1 MMDFALSSVR
11 LTASGVE
18 MSGLGAPFCTASA
31 KRSLAMTVA
40 LPGTMLPVLSA
51 SAKGANSSD
60 TSKAW
65 PLATV
70 FLVLTPVP
78 YVTLTC
84 VPVLASKRSS
94 NFSIV
99 ALIGSG
105 DRRVISLWARAVD
118 EMLSARAT
126 TATEESRYFKVSSSN
141 LAVIRLRLAV
151 VLSRLR
157 FGFPDRRVPYYVVKM
172 ALFRRRTD
180 LLENC
185 HFRTHKSYLVAHPRS
200 GIRLWIG
207 ESHVQLQGLSIDPFV
222 ALHEVHLVAV
232 RIAEMIDPGSVV
244 IALGLNDECV
254 SLPLANRVSVPTRI
268 RILRK
273 LPPIRPDGA
282 PQIMILHVLQ
292 HPGRSLHEFKW
303 SEVRFPQIARITH
316 RFASRNWVIPLSRGH
331 GPRAIADLR
340 GIELRL
346 SPRRHRRRI
355 SV

>member
-1 MMDFALSSVR
+1 MMDLALSSVR

-99 ALIGSG
+99 ALMGSG
-105 DRRVISLWARAVD
+105 DRRVISLWARAAD
-118 EMLSARAT
+118 EMPSARAT
-126 TATEESRYFKVSSSN
+126 MATEESRYFKVSSSN
-141 LAVIRLRLAV
+141 LAVIRLRRAV
-151 VLSRLR
+151 VSSRLR
-157 FGFPDRRVPYYVVKM
+157 FGFSDRGVPYYVVKM

-180 LLENC
+180 LLKNC
-185 HFRTHKSYLVAHPRS
+185 HFRTHKGDLVAHPGR
-200 GIRLWIG
+200 GIRLRIG
-207 ESHVQLQGLSIDPFV
+207 ESHVQLQGVRVDALV

-232 RIAEMIDPGSVV
+232 RIAEMIGPGSVV
-244 IALGLNDECV
+244 IAIGVDDECIGV
-254 SLPLANRVSVPTRI
+254 PPTKRGSVP
-268 RILRK
+268 
-273 LPPIRPDGA
+273 
-282 PQIMILHVLQ
+282 
-292 HPGRSLHEFKW
+292 
-303 SEVRFPQIARITH
+303 
-316 RFASRNWVIPLSRGH
+316 
-331 GPRAIADLR
+331 
-340 GIELRL
+340 
-346 SPRRHRRRI
+346 
-355 SV
+355 

>member
-51 SAKGANSSD
+51 SGKGANRSD

-84 VPVLASKRSS
+84 VPVLALKPSS

-105 DRRVISLWARAVD
+105 DRRVISLWACAMD
-118 EMLSARAT
+118 EIPSARTT
-126 TATEESRYFKVSSSN
+126 TAREESGYFKISSSN
-141 LAVIRLRLAV
+141 LAVIWLRRV
-151 VLSRLR
+151 MVPSKLR
-157 FGFPDRRVPYYVVKM
+157 FGLPDRRVPYCVVKM
-172 ALFRRRTD
+172 ALFRRRAD
-180 LLENC
+180 LLKNR
-185 HFRTHKSYLVAHPRS
+185 HFHTHKGNLVADPGR

-207 ESHVQLQGLSIDPFV
+207 ESHVHLQGVSIDAFV

-232 RIAEMIDPGSVV
+232 RVTEMIDPGPVV
-244 IALGLNDECV
+244 IAIGLNDE
-254 SLPLANRVSVPTRI
+254 
-268 RILRK
+268 
-273 LPPIRPDGA
+273 
-282 PQIMILHVLQ
+282 
-292 HPGRSLHEFKW
+292 
-303 SEVRFPQIARITH
+303 
-316 RFASRNWVIPLSRGH
+316 
-331 GPRAIADLR
+331 
-340 GIELRL
+340 
-346 SPRRHRRRI
+346 
-355 SV
+355 

>member
-18 MSGLGAPFCTASA
+18 MSSLGAPFCTASA

-84 VPVLASKRSS
+84 VPVLASKPSS

-105 DRRVISLWARAVD
+105 ERRVISLWACAMD
-118 EMLSARAT
+118 EMPSARTT
-126 TATEESRYFKVSSSN
+126 TAREESGYFKVSSPN
-141 LAVIRLRLAV
+141 LAVIRLRRTV
-151 VLSRLR
+151 VSSRLR
-157 FGFPDRRVPYYVVKM
+157 FGFPDRRVPDCVVKM
-172 ALFRRRTD
+172 ALFRRRAD
-180 LLENC
+180 LLKNR
-185 HFRTHKSYLVAHPRS
+185 HIHTHKGNLVADPGR
-200 GIRLWIG
+200 GIGFWIG
-207 ESHVQLQGLSIDPFV
+207 ESHVQFQGVSVHALV
-222 ALHEVHLVAV
+222 AFHEVHLVAV
-232 RIAEMIDPGSVV
+232 RITEMIDPGSVV
-244 IALGLNDECV
+244 IAFGLNDECV
-254 SLPLANRVSVPTRI
+254 SLPPANRVSVPTRI

-292 HPGRSLHEFKW
+292 HPVRSL
-303 SEVRFPQIARITH
+303 
-316 RFASRNWVIPLSRGH
+316 N
-331 GPRAIADLR
+331 
-340 GIELRL
+340 ELK
-346 SPRRHRRRI
+346 
-355 SV
+355 

>member
-31 KRSLAMTVA
+31 KRSLAITVA
-40 LPGTMLPVLSA
+40 LPGTTLPVLSA
-51 SAKGANSSD
+51 SGKGSNRSD

-78 YVTLTC
+78 YVILTS
-84 VPVLASKRSS
+84 VPVLASNPAI

-99 ALIGSG
+99 ALMGSG
-105 DRRVISLWARAVD
+105 DRRVISLWARAAD

-126 TATEESRYFKVSSSN
+126 TATEESRYFKGSSSN
-141 LAVIRLRLAV
+141 LAVIRLRDAV
-151 VLSRLR
+151 VPSRLG
-157 FGFPDRRVPYYVVKM
+157 FGLPDRRVPYHVVKM

-180 LLENC
+180 LLENR
-185 HFRTHKSYLVAHPRS
+185 HFRTHKGNLVAHPRR
-200 GIRLWIG
+200 GICLRIG
-207 ESHVQLQGLSIDPFV
+207 ESHVQLQGVSIDTLV
-222 ALHEVHLVAV
+222 ALHEAHLVAV
-232 RIAEMIDPGSVV
+232 RITEMIDPGSVV
-244 IALGLNDECV
+244 IAIGLNDECV
-254 SLPLANRVSVPTRI
+254 SLPPANRVSVPTRI
-268 RILRK
+268 WLLRK

-282 PQIMILHVLQ
+282 PQIVILHVLQ
-292 HPGRSLHEFKW
+292 HPVRSLNELKG
-303 SEVRFPQIARITH
+303 SQIRFPQIARITQ
-316 RFASRNWVIPLSRGH
+316 RLATRNWVVPFSRGD
-331 GPRAIADLR
+331 GSGAIANLC

>member
-1 MMDFALSSVR
+1 MMDFALSSAR

-40 LPGTMLPVLSA
+40 LLATMLPVLSA

-60 TSKAW
+60 TSNAC

-84 VPVLASKRSS
+84 VPVLASKPSS
-94 NFSIV
+94 SFSIV
-99 ALIGSG
+99 ALMGSG
-105 DRRVISLWARAVD
+105 DRSVISLWARAPD

-126 TATEESRYFKVSSSN
+126 TATEESRYFKGSSSN

-157 FGFPDRRVPYYVVKM
+157 FGLPDRRVSYYVVKM

-180 LLENC
+180 LLKNC
-185 HFRTHKSYLVAHPRS
+185 HFRTHKGDLVAHPGR

-232 RIAEMIDPGSVV
+232 RVTEMIDPGPVV
-244 IALGLNDECV
+244 IAIGVDDE
-254 SLPLANRVSVPTRI
+254 
-268 RILRK
+268 
-273 LPPIRPDGA
+273 
-282 PQIMILHVLQ
+282 
-292 HPGRSLHEFKW
+292 
-303 SEVRFPQIARITH
+303 
-316 RFASRNWVIPLSRGH
+316 
-331 GPRAIADLR
+331 
-340 GIELRL
+340 
-346 SPRRHRRRI
+346 
-355 SV
+355 

>member
-31 KRSLAMTVA
+31 KRSLAITVA
-40 LPGTMLPVLSA
+40 LPGTTLPVLSA
-51 SAKGANSSD
+51 SGKGANRSD

-78 YVTLTC
+78 YVILTS
-84 VPVLASKRSS
+84 VPVLASNPSS

-105 DRRVISLWARAVD
+105 DRRVISLWARAAD

-126 TATEESRYFKVSSSN
+126 TATEESRYFKGSSSN
-141 LAVIRLRLAV
+141 LAVIRLRDAV
-151 VLSRLR
+151 VPSRLG
-157 FGFPDRRVPYYVVKM
+157 FGLPDRRVPYYVVKM

-180 LLENC
+180 LLKNR
-185 HFRTHKSYLVAHPRS
+185 HFRTHKGNLVAHPRR
-200 GIRLWIG
+200 GICLRIG
-207 ESHVQLQGLSIDPFV
+207 ESHVQLQGVSIDTLV
-222 ALHEVHLVAV
+222 ALHEAHLVAV
-232 RIAEMIDPGSVV
+232 RITEMIDPGSVV
-244 IALGLNDECV
+244 IAIGLNDECV
-254 SLPLANRVSVPTRI
+254 SLPPANRVSVPTRI
-268 RILRK
+268 WLLRK

-282 PQIMILHVLQ
+282 PQIVILHVLQ
-292 HPGRSLHEFKW
+292 HPVRGLHEFKG
-303 SEVRFPQIARITH
+303 SQIRFPQVARITQ
-316 RFASRNWVIPLSRGH
+316 RFATRNWVIPLPRGH